1 MNFVNESM
9 MATILD
15 ENIGHLFRKKQLRVT
30 MYDKKMVER
39 LQINTHF
46 TAHVSLLSI

>member
-15 ENIGHLFRKKQLRVT
+15 ENKGHLFGRKQLRVT

-39 LQINTHF
+39 LQICTHF
-46 TAHVSLLSI
+46 AAHVCRLSI